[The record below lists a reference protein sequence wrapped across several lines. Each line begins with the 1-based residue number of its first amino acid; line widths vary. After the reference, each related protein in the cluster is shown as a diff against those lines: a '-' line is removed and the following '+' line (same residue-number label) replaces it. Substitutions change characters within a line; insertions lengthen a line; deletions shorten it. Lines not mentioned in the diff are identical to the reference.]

1 MNVKIKGIDFK
12 VVEVSSGGLC
22 ANCISGIWEEG
33 EGPVFP
39 LHPNCGCFMEKL
51 EVPLNATKDEIIV
64 LWKERQTALKD
75 FIKTLERFEGNEKN
89 IYLDTKGNMTI
100 GIGKNINAKNDF
112 LTTELRHP
120 TGQLLSLKQK
130 EKLYQKLTHLRDCL
144 INTNGPFNL
153 AVAHQKASSLFDP
166 FRQVF
171 ITEEYAKQ
179 EAYTYMTT
187 EIPLLNKKLRQNG
200 IEPTQIPQPA
210 QKSLWDLQYNL
221 GNTKF
226 NANNWYNLFNALKT
240 EDYRKA
246 AEESHRRNVQTQ
258 RNDTIR
264 FWFNLASTERAS
276 SPHN

>member
-22 ANCISGIWEEG
+22 ASCISGIWEEG
-33 EGPVFP
+33 KGPVFP
-39 LHPNCGCFMEKL
+39 LHPNCGCFTEKL
-51 EVPLNATKDEIIV
+51 EVPLNATKDDILV
-64 LWKERQTALKD
+64 FWKERQTALKD

-112 LTTELRHP
+112 LATALRNK

-130 EKLYQKLTHLRDCL
+130 EDIYSELTELRNNL
-144 INTNGPFNL
+144 IEKNLPFNL
-153 AVAHQKASSLFDP
+153 AVERQKTSPLFDP
-166 FRQVF
+166 FRQVS

-179 EAYTYMTT
+179 EAYIYMTK

-200 IEPTQIPQPA
+200 IEPTQIPQSA
-210 QKSLWDLQYNL
+210 QKALWDLQYNL

-226 NANNWYNLFNALKT
+226 NAHNWNDLFNALKT

-246 AEESHRRNVQTQ
+246 AEESHRRNIQTE
-258 RNDTIR
+258 RNNTVR
-264 FWFNLASTERAS
+264 FWFNLASMEQTS